1 MNISIPRGTGPLF
14 TNKKGDSISVFILS
28 RLIVKLILKGD
39 PQNKPKVHDIR
50 KYASSLSF
58 MNSMDIK
65 DLLHSMH
72 WKSSA
77 AFYRHYMFA
86 TNNPSQAVAV
96 PGRIL
101 PQTEENEM
109 RSNCETVSNC
119 DENQIY
125 IDDTEVSDTPSSEYS
140 AEF

>member
-1 MNISIPRGTGPLF
+1 
-14 TNKKGDSISVFILS
+14 
-28 RLIVKLILKGD
+28 
-39 PQNKPKVHDIR
+39 
-50 KYASSLSF
+50 

-77 AFYRHYMFA
+77 AFYKHYMFA

-101 PQTEENEM
+101 PQTEENEL
-109 RSNCETVSNC
+109 RNNFETNPNC
-119 DENQIY
+119 DNNQNY
-125 IDDTEVSDTPSSEYS
+125 IDDIEVSDTPSSEYS

>member
-1 MNISIPRGTGPLF
+1 
-14 TNKKGDSISVFILS
+14 
-28 RLIVKLILKGD
+28 
-39 PQNKPKVHDIR
+39 
-50 KYASSLSF
+50 
-58 MNSMDIK
+58 MDIK

-86 TNNPSQAVAV
+86 TDAPIQNIVV

-101 PQTEENEM
+101 SQPEEEEIRTDHGINL
-109 RSNCETVSNC
+109 NC
-119 DENQIY
+119 DNNQN
-125 IDDTEVSDTPSSEYS
+125 DTPSSEFS